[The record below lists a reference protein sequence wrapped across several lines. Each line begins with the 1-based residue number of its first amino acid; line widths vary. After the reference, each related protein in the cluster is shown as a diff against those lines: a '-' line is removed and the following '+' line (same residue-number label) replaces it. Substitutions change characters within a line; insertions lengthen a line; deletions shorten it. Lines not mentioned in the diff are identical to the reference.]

1 MADCPILNN
10 LNSNSDVTT
19 TLNKGELRLSTYTR
33 TVGTTVNLSCL
44 DDFTLVGQSSVTCKT
59 GGWDYTD
66 KPYCKANSTSDG
78 LSTGTKIL
86 IGAVVGGVALV
97 LFIIIL
103 IACCMRRKSRKAKS
117 DQEKF
122 YNHLQEENTPKGQN
136 PGEMIGETQYKPP
149 SYAAAW
155 PAMTHSFMIGKREF
169 PFRNP
174 DSDAGIHAGK
184 SIWDGNDYFIGKPEI
199 DSENKT
205 ESKTENLSSTK
216 TSEGQYSIGNTAP
229 FQSERRQNP
238 VEYRQRSISSD
249 VDNSYSQFVHPI
261 SNRYSFQREISDRVK
276 NDSDSDDRRT
286 FSATNMGR
294 NGWDDRKVISTQALR
309 RGNNI
314 DDDVRIP
321 SRYLKSRSIDDQTEE
336 KRRYSD
342 DSVQQRNTRPFV
354 YEVSSDKSVLLKS
367 SQNGS
372 EKPNDSKNQA
382 NEKPKGVY
390 QGNWPMRDDLKS
402 LTEFNKR
409 ALLHNRDPFLW
420 RPVDNNF
427 GFDAVFNSKF

>member
-1 MADCPILNN
+1 MADCPKLNN
-10 LNSNSDVTT
+10 LDSNSDVTT
-19 TLNKGELRLSTYTR
+19 TSNKGDLRLSTYTR
-33 TVGTTVNLSCL
+33 TTGTSVNLSCL
-44 DDFTLVGQSSVTCKT
+44 EDYTLVGQSSVTCQA
-59 GGWDYTD
+59 GGSWDFAD

-86 IGAVVGGVALV
+86 IGAVAGGVALV

-103 IACCMRRKSRKAKS
+103 IACCMQRKSRKAKS
-117 DQEKF
+117 DQQKF
-122 YNHLQEENTPKGQN
+122 YDQLQDENTPKGQN

-174 DSDAGIHAGK
+174 DSEPGIHTGK

-199 DSENKT
+199 DSEKKP
-205 ESKTENLSSTK
+205 ESRTENLSSSK
-216 TSEGQYSIGNTAP
+216 TSDPLYSAP
-229 FQSERRQNP
+229 FKSERRQNP
-238 VEYRQRSISSD
+238 VEYRQGSMISD

-276 NDSDSDDRRT
+276 NDTDSDDRRT
-286 FSATNMGR
+286 FSATDMSR
-294 NGWDDRKVISTQALR
+294 NGWDNRKVISTQAVR
-309 RGNNI
+309 RGNNN
-314 DDDVRIP
+314 DDDVFVEVRIP
-321 SRYLKSRSIDDQTEE
+321 SRYLKSRSNDDQTEE
-336 KRRYSD
+336 KRRFSD
-342 DSVQQRNTRPFV
+342 DSVPRRNVRPFV
-354 YEVSSDKSVLLKS
+354 HDVSSDKSTLLKS

-372 EKPNDSKNQA
+372 EKPNDSKNP

-390 QGNWPMRDDLKS
+390 QGNWPMRDDVKS
-402 LTEFNKR
+402 LTEFNK
-409 ALLHNRDPFLW
+409 
-420 RPVDNNF
+420 DNNF